1 MMTVQD
7 HLDVIKLVYTN
18 VFLHKLSRLMLSN
31 LSKLLKL
38 LMPNFV
44 VVVKVF
50 YLLEVVNYVKDFQA
64 VQVTKIV
71 NVVKHL

>member
-1 MMTVQD
+1 
-7 HLDVIKLVYTN
+7 
-18 VFLHKLSRLMLSN
+18 MLLK
-31 LSKLLKL
+31 LSKLSKLSKL

-71 NVVKHL
+71 NVVKNL